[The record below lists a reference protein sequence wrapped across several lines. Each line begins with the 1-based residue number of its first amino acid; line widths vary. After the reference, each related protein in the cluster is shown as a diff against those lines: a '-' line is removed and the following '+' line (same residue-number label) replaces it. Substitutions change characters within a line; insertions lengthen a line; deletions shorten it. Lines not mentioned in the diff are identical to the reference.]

1 MTDISKQ
8 NPFVVSLLFDKKI
21 IELGKWPEDICSE
34 IEDWNEITDY
44 EMQKTKA
51 ASLMSDLILK
61 ILGEDC
67 SSKGRMRSKR
77 LGNALTSLEQI
88 TISTRGLARKFY
100 RDHLNHTIR
109 VALLGRAIG
118 QKSPFN
124 LSSQDLDK
132 LVMASLF
139 HDVAY
144 PLAEIDQ
151 SVRFSIDAIKDCY
164 NIASEALLTTERKLR
179 FDEETFSSL
188 PKEILQQ
195 YKTKEFDHGILSAL
209 EFTSYLKQDEYLI
222 KKYEKVIRAI
232 AFHSCRSIKKISASR
247 EKILSVLILA
257 DELQDWGRPSGG
269 SGVFSVIPKIEKFR
283 LDDFVLKGEY
293 KTKNI
298 AGFSTLKQIFGKASS
313 LTRIKLPKNFDFSIT
328 FPLENFEEIGMQK
341 TEKGLGKLF
350 RKCVELESTLFLPS
364 HFMKLYQNNSV
375 FENEY
380 YGKSIPKRIKLGLVA
395 SLSRDKPFFPSR
407 DFRLFFN
414 DVSRELFITSA
425 KINQIRHFQFSSSPS
440 GFIGLRLLSK
450 SGEIEGWIKSVYD
463 NQVLDLAMR
472 LLSEIRVFNICVQKI
487 AKFPTKEYPVD
498 IGMEGF
504 PMRKDIETAEKET
517 EETRLHEQFNLLIK
531 LRDSIRNGDIF
542 FFQKS
547 QCK

>member
-1 MTDISKQ
+1 MTDISAQ

-21 IELGKWPEDICSE
+21 IELGKWPENICSE
-34 IEDWNEITDY
+34 IEDWNETTDY

-51 ASLMSDLILK
+51 ASLMSNLILK

-124 LSSQDLDK
+124 LSPRDLDK
-132 LVMASLF
+132 LLLASLF

-144 PLAEIDQ
+144 PLADIDQ
-151 SVRFSIDAIKDCY
+151 SIRLSINAIKDCY
-164 NIASEALLTTERKLR
+164 NIASEALLTAEKKLR
-179 FDEETFSSL
+179 FDKEKFSSL
-188 PKEILQQ
+188 PPQILQEF
-195 YKTKEFDHGILSAL
+195 KTKEFDHGILSAL
-209 EFTSYLKQDEYLI
+209 EFTSYLRQGENLI
-222 KKYEKVIRAI
+222 KKYEEVIRAI
-232 AFHSCRSIKKISASR
+232 AFHTSLGMRKISASK

-257 DELQDWGRPSGG
+257 DELQDWGRPSGS
-269 SGVFSVIPKIEKFR
+269 SGVFSFIPKIEKFR
-283 LDDFVLKGEY
+283 LDDFTLQGEY

-298 AGFSTLKQIFGKASS
+298 PEFSTLKQIYGKAPS

-328 FPLENFEEIGMQK
+328 FPLDNFDEIDLQEA
-341 TEKGLGKLF
+341 EKSLGKLF
-350 RKCVELESTLFLPS
+350 KKCVELERSLFLPS
-364 HFMKLYQNNSV
+364 HFRKLYQNNSV
-375 FENEY
+375 FECEY
-380 YGKSIPKRIKLGLVA
+380 YGKSIPKRIKLGLAA
-395 SLSRDKPFFPSR
+395 SLSRDELFFPCC

-414 DVSRELFITSA
+414 DVTKELFITSSN
-425 KINQIRHFQFSSSPS
+425 INEIRHFQFESSSS

-450 SGEIEGWIKSVYD
+450 SGEIEGCIKSVYD
-463 NQVLDLAMR
+463 EKVLDLAMR
-472 LLSEIRVFNICVQKI
+472 LLSEIRFFNVCVQKI
-487 AKFPTKEYPVD
+487 AKFRMKEYPVH

-504 PMRKDIETAEKET
+504 PMKKDIETAEKEA
-517 EETRLHEQFNLLIK
+517 EETKLDEHFNLLVK
-531 LRDSIRNGDIF
+531 LRDSIRNGDLF
-542 FFQKS
+542 VFQES
-547 QCK
+547 

>member
-1 MTDISKQ
+1 M
-8 NPFVVSLLFDKKI
+8 LFDKKI
-21 IELGKWPEDICSE
+21 IELGKWPQDICSE

-51 ASLMSDLILK
+51 ASLMSNLILK
-61 ILGEDC
+61 ILGADC

-124 LSSQDLDK
+124 LSPQDLDK
-132 LVMASLF
+132 LLLASLF

-144 PLAEIDQ
+144 PLADIDQ
-151 SVRFSIDAIKDCY
+151 SIRFSINAIKDCY
-164 NIASEALLTTERKLR
+164 NIASEALLNAEKKLR
-179 FDEETFSSL
+179 FDIEKFSSL
-188 PKEILQQ
+188 PPEILQE

-209 EFTSYLKQDEYLI
+209 EFTSYLKQDANLI
-222 KKYEKVIRAI
+222 KKYEDVIRAI
-232 AFHSCRSIKKISASR
+232 AFHSSRGTRKIKASK

-257 DELQDWGRPSGG
+257 DELQDWGRPSGS
-269 SGVFSVIPKIEKFR
+269 SGVFSFIPKIEKFR
-283 LDDFVLKGEY
+283 LDDFMLQGEY

-298 AGFSTLKQIFGKASS
+298 SEFSTLKQICGKAPS

-328 FPLENFEEIGMQK
+328 FPLDNFDEIDLQK
-341 TEKGLGKLF
+341 AEKSLRKLF
-350 RKCVELESTLFLPS
+350 KKCVELEKSLFLPS
-364 HFMKLYQNNSV
+364 HFRKLYQNNSV
-375 FENEY
+375 FESEY

-395 SLSRDKPFFPSR
+395 SLSRDKLFFPCH

-414 DVSRELFITSA
+414 DVTKELFITSA
-425 KINQIRHFQFSSSPS
+425 KINEIRHFQFASSPS
-440 GFIGLRLLSK
+440 GFIELRLLSK
-450 SGEIEGWIKSVYD
+450 SDETEGWIKSVYD
-463 NQVLDLAMR
+463 NKVLDLAMR
-472 LLSEIRVFNICVQKI
+472 LLSEIRFFNICVQKI
-487 AKFPTKEYPVD
+487 AKFRRKEYPVD

-504 PMRKDIETAEKET
+504 PMKKDIETVEKEA
-517 EETRLHEQFNLLIK
+517 EETKLHEHFNLLVK
-531 LRDSIRNGDIF
+531 LRDSIRNDNLF
-542 FFQKS
+542 FFQES
-547 QCK
+547 

>member
-1 MTDISKQ
+1 MTEISKQ

-109 VALLGRAIG
+109 VALLSRAIG

-124 LSSQDLDK
+124 LSSQDLNK

-151 SVRFSIDAIKDCY
+151 SIRFSINAIKDCY
-164 NIASEALLTTERKLR
+164 NIASGALLTAERKLR
-179 FDEETFSSL
+179 FDEEKFSSL
-188 PKEILQQ
+188 SPEILQE

-209 EFTSYLKQDEYLI
+209 EFTSYLKQDENLI

-232 AFHSCRSIKKISASR
+232 AFHSCLGIKKISASK

-269 SGVFSVIPKIEKFR
+269 SGVFSFIPKIEKFR
-283 LDDFVLKGEY
+283 LDDFVLQGEY

-298 AGFSTLKQIFGKASS
+298 TGFSTLKQICGKAPS
-313 LTRIKLPKNFDFSIT
+313 LKRIKLPKNFDFSIT
-328 FPLENFEEIGMQK
+328 FPLDNFDEIGLQK
-341 TEKGLGKLF
+341 AEKSLGKLF
-350 RKCVELESTLFLPS
+350 KKSVELESSLFLSS
-364 HFMKLYQNNSV
+364 HFRKLYQNNSV
-375 FENEY
+375 FESEY
-380 YGKSIPKRIKLGLVA
+380 YGKSIPKRIKLNLAA
-395 SLSRDKPFFPSR
+395 SLGRDKPFFPCC

-414 DVSRELFITSA
+414 DVTKELFIISA
-425 KINQIRHFQFSSSPS
+425 NINEIRHFQFGSSPS

-463 NQVLDLAMR
+463 NQVLDLALR
-472 LLSEIRVFNICVQKI
+472 LLSEIRFFNVCVQKI
-487 AKFPTKEYPVD
+487 AKFRTKEYPVD

-504 PMRKDIETAEKET
+504 PMKKDIQTAEKEA
-517 EETRLHEQFNLLIK
+517 EETGLHEHFNLLVK

-542 FFQKS
+542 FFQES
-547 QCK
+547 